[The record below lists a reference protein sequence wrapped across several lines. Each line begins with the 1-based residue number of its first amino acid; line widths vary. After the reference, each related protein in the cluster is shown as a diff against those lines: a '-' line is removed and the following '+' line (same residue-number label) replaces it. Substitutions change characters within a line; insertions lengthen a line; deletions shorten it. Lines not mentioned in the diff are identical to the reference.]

1 MLALIAI
8 AVALAA
14 PNVQAAG
21 RGCFRPSY
29 YSNQLF
35 VIFLRKRSK
44 RMKRRKLFL
53 GSLFCC
59 AWLTT
64 VSVGSVEAAPQG
76 NPEESQSTMSILMDG
91 WRPFTS
97 EEEIRI
103 AGYLKREAEAYLKLL
118 EPLAEPECDDESS
131 TAEETDDT
139 LQLIA
144 SDLEISLKEIITTLG
159 LMERFFRQR
168 PADYVRTAPLLW
180 LTVAK
185 NIALDEETAGEIGR
199 LELVKSNWNSIVDVA
214 LPRLFSRILEPKLRK
229 FLNGNSSEYALAPW
243 DIPPL

>member
-1 MLALIAI
+1 
-8 AVALAA
+8 
-14 PNVQAAG
+14 
-21 RGCFRPSY
+21 
-29 YSNQLF
+29 
-35 VIFLRKRSK
+35 
-44 RMKRRKLFL
+44 MKRRKLFL
-53 GSLFCC
+53 GSLFC
-59 AWLTT
+59 AWVVT

-76 NPEESQSTMSILMDG
+76 NPEESQSTLSILMDG
-91 WRPFTS
+91 WGPFTS

-118 EPLAEPECDDESS
+118 EPLTEPECDEPESDEPECDKPESDDESS

-185 NIALDEETAGEIGR
+185 NIALDEENAGKLEG
-199 LELVKSNWNSIVDVA
+199 LELVESNWNSIVDVA
-214 LPRLFSRILEPKLRK
+214 LPRLFSRILEHKLRK

>member
-1 MLALIAI
+1 
-8 AVALAA
+8 
-14 PNVQAAG
+14 
-21 RGCFRPSY
+21 
-29 YSNQLF
+29 
-35 VIFLRKRSK
+35 
-44 RMKRRKLFL
+44 MKRRKLL
-53 GSLFCC
+53 VGALCC

-64 VSVGSVEAAPQG
+64 ISVESVEAAPQG
-76 NPEESQSTMSILMDG
+76 NPEESQSALSILMDG
-91 WRPFTS
+91 WGPFTS

-103 AGYLKREAEAYLKLL
+103 AGYLKREAKAYLKLL
-118 EPLAEPECDDESS
+118 EPFAEPECDEPESDEPECDKSASDEPESDDESS

-144 SDLEISLKEIITTLG
+144 SDLEISVKEIITTLG

-180 LTVAK
+180 LTVTK
-185 NIALDEETAGEIGR
+185 NIALDEENAGEIER
-199 LELVKSNWNSIVDVA
+199 LELVESNWNSIVDVA

>member
-1 MLALIAI
+1 
-8 AVALAA
+8 
-14 PNVQAAG
+14 
-21 RGCFRPSY
+21 
-29 YSNQLF
+29 
-35 VIFLRKRSK
+35 
-44 RMKRRKLFL
+44 MKRRKLL
-53 GSLFCC
+53 VGALCC

-64 VSVGSVEAAPQG
+64 ISVESVKAAPQG
-76 NPEESQSTMSILMDG
+76 NPEESQSALSILMDG
-91 WRPFTS
+91 WGPFTS

-118 EPLAEPECDDESS
+118 EPLTEPECDEPESDEPECDDESS
-131 TAEETDDT
+131 EETDDT
-139 LQLIA
+139 VQLVA
-144 SDLEISLKEIITTLG
+144 SDLAISLKEIITTLG

-185 NIALDEETAGEIGR
+185 NIALDEENAGKLEG
-199 LELVKSNWNSIVDVA
+199 LELVESNWNSIVDVA

>member
-1 MLALIAI
+1 
-8 AVALAA
+8 
-14 PNVQAAG
+14 
-21 RGCFRPSY
+21 
-29 YSNQLF
+29 
-35 VIFLRKRSK
+35 
-44 RMKRRKLFL
+44 MKRRKLFL
-53 GSLFCC
+53 GSLFC
-59 AWLTT
+59 AWVVT

-76 NPEESQSTMSILMDG
+76 NPEESQSTLSILMDG
-91 WRPFTS
+91 WGPFTS

-118 EPLAEPECDDESS
+118 EPLTEPECDEPESDEPECDKPESDDESS

-185 NIALDEETAGEIGR
+185 NIALDEENAGKLEG
-199 LELVKSNWNSIVDVA
+199 LELVESNWNSIVDVA

-229 FLNGNSSEYALAPW
+229 FLYGTSSEYALAPW